1 MIVADVSM
9 GMLDMNIFTKVHRE
23 NIVRS
28 ILQPVVEKG
37 WYDYVLI
44 DTNPNLSL
52 LNFNVVNACDYCIIP
67 VQPAGFDVDGLGT
80 VVEFIQGVAKYNP
93 KLKIAGIVINRYDAR
108 SRIISETAV
117 SQLQQGYGELLFDTK
132 IQVDSK
138 LQASQWENVPILA
151 YTNSRITKE
160 YRALSKEI
168 VKRCI

>member
-1 MIVADVSM
+1 M
-9 GMLDMNIFTKVHRE
+9 
-23 NIVRS
+23 
-28 ILQPVVEKG
+28 
-37 WYDYVLI
+37 
-44 DTNPNLSL
+44 
-52 LNFNVVNACDYCIIP
+52 
-67 VQPAGFDVDGLGT
+67 
-80 VVEFIQGVAKYNP
+80 AKYNP

-117 SQLQQGYGELLFDTK
+117 SQLQQGYGELLFETK

-138 LQASQWENVPILA
+138 LQASQWENVPVLA